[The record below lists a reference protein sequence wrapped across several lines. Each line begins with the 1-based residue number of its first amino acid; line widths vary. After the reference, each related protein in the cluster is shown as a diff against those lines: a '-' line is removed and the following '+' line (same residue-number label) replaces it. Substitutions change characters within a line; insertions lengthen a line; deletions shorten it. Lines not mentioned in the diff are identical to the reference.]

1 MNYIFKRLVHA
12 AFALYV
18 TVTLTFVLI
27 RLVPGG
33 PVDYLMAQMIESGDV
48 DRAREAAERIAEHMN
63 LPLDQPMHVQ
73 YYEYMTSVFQG
84 DLGRSFLLGD
94 PVSEIMLGALPWTIF
109 IMAAALISS
118 YVLGI
123 ALGGLMAYWEGG
135 KFDTGLTLTNVVL
148 TSIPYYVFA
157 LIFLGAAGY
166 HWGWFP
172 TGGRWDPDTTPGFN
186 VEFMIGAVYHGFLP
200 FLSMQVAGF
209 GGPALA
215 MRGNCIQ
222 ILGSDYLRVARLRG
236 LPQHVITTDYVIK
249 NGVLPLYTGFMISIA
264 SVFGGSVILEVIF
277 SYRGIGFYMVRAFE
291 ARDYPLLMAAFII
304 LATMTII
311 GVVIADL
318 TYHKIDPR
326 IDIEE
331 EA

>member
-1 MNYIFKRLVHA
+1 MNYVVKRIGHA
-12 AFALYV
+12 ILALYL
-18 TVTLTFVLI
+18 TITLTFALI

-33 PVDYLMAQMIESGDV
+33 PMDYLMAQMIQAGEVED
-48 DRAREAAERIAEHMN
+48 AHQAAEVLASRMN
-63 LPLDQPMHVQ
+63 IPEGPLHEQ
-73 YYEYMTSVFQG
+73 YFTYMTSIFQG
-84 DLGRSFLLGD
+84 DFGESFLYGR
-94 PVSEIMLGALPWTIF
+94 PVSEIMLDALPWTIF
-109 IMAAALISS
+109 IMAGALISS
-118 YVLGI
+118 YLIGI
-123 ALGGLMAYWEGG
+123 LLGGLMAYWEGG
-135 KFDTGLTLTNVVL
+135 KFDSSVTLVNVIM

-157 LIFLGAAGY
+157 LLFLGAMGY
-166 HWGWFP
+166 HYDLFP
-172 TGGRWDPDTTPGFN
+172 TGGRMDPNSTPGFN
-186 VEFMIGAVYHGFLP
+186 YEFIRGAIYYGFLP

-277 SYRGIGFYMVRAFE
+277 SYRGIGFYMIRGFE
-291 ARDYPLLMAAFII
+291 ARDYPLMMAAFII

-318 TYHKIDPR
+318 TYSKIDPR
-326 IDIEE
+326 IDIEA